1 MADATYRLRGT
12 NSVGPA
18 VSIDFIAD
26 DGSSD
31 ANAKTIGQSFST
43 LMGCNVDVFDAEGV
57 YIDSYTP
64 GSQGTTVSSPS
75 GVSVASAI

>member
-1 MADATYRLRGT
+1 MADAVYRLRGT

-18 VSIDFIAD
+18 VSIDFVAD

-31 ANAKTIGQSFST
+31 ADAKTVGQSFST
-43 LMGCNVDVFDAEGV
+43 LLGCDVDVYVADGTLLGQYV
-57 YIDSYTP
+57 P
-64 GSQGTTVSSPS
+64 GSQGSTVTSPS